1 MNRVPPDTSPAD
13 DVRTAGP
20 TDWVSPAQAGNRRT
34 SWRNLF
40 AGIWPIHRAVLL
52 GCVGAAALLA
62 LALVWYRQW
71 AIGVVSDV
79 IAGPACRAG
88 VALNSAECT
97 DALFRAR
104 SDLFRTVGV
113 ALMFAGAA
121 LAAGASIILGVSAFA
136 RDFEQRTQVFLLTQ
150 SVSRVRWWAAKTLLI
165 LVPWSAALL
174 GLGTVAAW
182 AFDGVAAAFNPIHG
196 DQSVPMTPDIF
207 YFSPLGLFTV
217 GVVAVGTGVTA
228 GILLRSTIGAVLVAG
243 LLTTGLVGGA
253 EAARPHLVPVD
264 RFVSA
269 YDDWGWTAVPDG
281 SWYQRNGSLDAEGR
295 EVVLWTADCS
305 DLYPRTDDSTTFE
318 ESVELDRQCAAR
330 NGVVSR
336 YTDVILPSRFD
347 LLRLLWSGGLL
358 TASALLLLA
367 GLLRIRRRVL

>member
-1 MNRVPPDTSPAD
+1 MNRVPPDTSPAG
-13 DVRTAGP
+13 DVRTADT

-88 VALNSAECT
+88 VALDSVECS
-97 DALFRAR
+97 DALLRVQFEEV
-104 SDLFRTVGV
+104 RTPGGLLMWACA
-113 ALMFAGAA
+113 ALTAGA
-121 LAAGASIILGVSAFA
+121 GVILGVSALA

-150 SVSRVRWWAAKTLLI
+150 SVSRVRWWAAKALLVV
-165 LVPWSAALL
+165 LPWALTML
-174 GLGTVAAW
+174 GLGVVANW
-182 AFDGVAAAFNPIHG
+182 AFDGVRLAFSPLFGIQ
-196 DQSVPMTPDIF
+196 DAPMDPDAF
-207 YFSPLGLFTV
+207 YFSPLGLLVV
-217 GVVAVGTGVTA
+217 GTVAVCAGVTA
-228 GILLRSTIGAVLVAG
+228 GILLHTTLGAILIAGVVTAALV
-243 LLTTGLVGGA
+243 VGA
-253 EAARPHLVPVD
+253 EVARPHLVPVD

-269 YDDWGWTAVPDG
+269 YGSPIVPDG
-281 SWYQRNGSLDAEGR
+281 SWYLNNGSLDVAGR

-305 DLYPRTDDSTTFE
+305 DLYEKKGESTTTDE
-318 ESVELDRQCAAR
+318 WMEVDRQCAAR
-330 NGVVSR
+330 NGVVSS
-336 YTDVILPSRFD
+336 YTDAIVPSQFG